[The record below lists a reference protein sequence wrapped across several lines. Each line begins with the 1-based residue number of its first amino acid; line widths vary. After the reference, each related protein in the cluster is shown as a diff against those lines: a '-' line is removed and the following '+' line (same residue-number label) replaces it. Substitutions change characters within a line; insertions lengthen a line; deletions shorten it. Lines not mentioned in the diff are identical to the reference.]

1 MVPLW
6 IPVEQIN
13 IQDVHP
19 VTSEF
24 QVNSES
30 CFSIR
35 KSHVLFGHIY
45 IKNTIH
51 YLQIKCNWAVLYF
64 TWQPYLVKGYI
75 ILKIKSVGFCLALP
89 STQGH
94 TRVGCNVKAPTDLPV
109 PGVTY
114 GGHSTHTCPMCLETV
129 VTCWQAREP
138 SRLGCS
144 CPGSSCSL
152 SSSCGRIALV
162 SK

>member
-51 YLQIKCNWAVLYF
+51 YLQIRCNWAVLYF
-64 TWQPYLVKGYI
+64 TWQPYLVKN
-75 ILKIKSVGFCLALP
+75 KKCGFLFGFAF
-89 STQGH
+89 
-94 TRVGCNVKAPTDLPV
+94 
-109 PGVTY
+109 
-114 GGHSTHTCPMCLETV
+114 HSRTHP
-129 VTCWQAREP
+129 CW
-138 SRLGCS
+138 L
-144 CPGSSCSL
+144 
-152 SSSCGRIALV
+152 
-162 SK
+162 